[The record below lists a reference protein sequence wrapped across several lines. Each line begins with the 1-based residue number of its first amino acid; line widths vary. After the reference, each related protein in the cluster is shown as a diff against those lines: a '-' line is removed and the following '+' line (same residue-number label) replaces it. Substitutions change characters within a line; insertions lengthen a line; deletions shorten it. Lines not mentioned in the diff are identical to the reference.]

1 MCSICLAA
9 GSGGAARTLLVASVL
24 TGEPSPSL
32 LPRCALAGQGCP
44 GQLEAGAHC
53 PGQTDD
59 EYRTEFTMWSIV
71 ASPII
76 VATNIMNMTDIM
88 QEILLNRDMI
98 NVRAGLGVHRK
109 PSRTAGTTAC

>member
-1 MCSICLAA
+1 MI
-9 GSGGAARTLLVASVL
+9 
-24 TGEPSPSL
+24 
-32 LPRCALAGQGCP
+32 AGQGCP

-76 VATNIMNMTDIM
+76 VATNIMNMTSIM
-88 QEILLNRDMI
+88 QEILLNRDI
-98 NVRAGLGVHRK
+98 ISVRAHSCGCCRALVYGCCRCAASQTGQHATVH
-109 PSRTAGTTAC
+109 G